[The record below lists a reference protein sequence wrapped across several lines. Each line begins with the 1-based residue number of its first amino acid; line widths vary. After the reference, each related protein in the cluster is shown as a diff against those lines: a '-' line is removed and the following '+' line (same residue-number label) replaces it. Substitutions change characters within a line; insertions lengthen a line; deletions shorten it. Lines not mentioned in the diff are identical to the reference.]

1 MQVIATISDDQAN
14 LLEMDSDKEA
24 DTQLTSWKDNLWLN
38 QINFDESAMP
48 VMVCSCTGTP
58 QPCYKW
64 GHVGGRKMSG
74 GAFSKLLNHFA
85 AQDYDLSIPLDLK
98 DSDQLAK
105 HDTNRYNTLK

>member
-1 MQVIATISDDQAN
+1 MQVIATISDDWAN

-64 GHVGGRKMSG
+64 GHSRWQS
-74 GAFSKLLNHFA
+74 S
-85 AQDYDLSIPLDLK
+85 
-98 DSDQLAK
+98 
-105 HDTNRYNTLK
+105 